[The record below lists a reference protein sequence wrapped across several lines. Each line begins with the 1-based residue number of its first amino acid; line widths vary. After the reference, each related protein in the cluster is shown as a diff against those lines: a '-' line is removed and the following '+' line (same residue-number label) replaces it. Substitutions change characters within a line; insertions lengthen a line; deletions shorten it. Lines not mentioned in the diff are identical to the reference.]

1 MSLILCSKDTLVM
14 KWIVNGQVKGNSEWP
29 QKRTV
34 WFVAQLLEIK
44 WHSNRHFSSFQWNFQ
59 NLLTNVTKW
68 HFVWG
73 LILNFRKK
81 SKMNFLNTALYAR
94 SCAKMDAQSKLTEC
108 PYFARVESVPKP
120 IGRDYM
126 TRTWNGKLPVC
137 VFWAK
142 IRNAHEM
149 SLSSDYHCN

>member
-1 MSLILCSKDTLVM
+1 MSCHWSFAVKTHWSWNGLWMDKWREIRNEHKNELFDLWHNCLKLRDIPIGILAVFSEIFRICSKTSPSD
-14 KWIVNGQVKGNSEWP
+14 I
-29 QKRTV
+29 
-34 WFVAQLLEIK
+34 FY
-44 WHSNRHFSSFQWNFQ
+44 
-59 NLLTNVTKW
+59 
-68 HFVWG
+68 
-73 LILNFRKK
+73 LNFRKK

-94 SCAKMDAQSKLTEC
+94 SCAKMEAQSKLTEC
-108 PYFARVESVPKP
+108 PYFARIESVPKP
-120 IGRDYM
+120 IGRNYM